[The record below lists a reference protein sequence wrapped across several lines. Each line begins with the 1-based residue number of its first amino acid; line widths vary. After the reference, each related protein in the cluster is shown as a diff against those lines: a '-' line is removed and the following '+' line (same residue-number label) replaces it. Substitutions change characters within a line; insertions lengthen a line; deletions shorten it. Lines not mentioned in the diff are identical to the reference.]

1 MFEFMAQAVM
11 GGIMSG
17 GKGDRQ
23 QQVMREPQRVNLTRY
38 MRPTGRR
45 SSGARRSTAASVTT
59 ASPHIGNSQYTAQLR
74 GMLRDQ
80 LSTKQA
86 TTPKA

>member
-1 MFEFMAQAVM
+1 MFEFIAQAVM
-11 GGIMSG
+11 GGIMGG
-17 GKGDRQ
+17 GKSSGQ
-23 QQVMREPQRVNLTRY
+23 QQVIREPERVKFTRY

-45 SSGARRSTAASVTT
+45 SSSARRSTAAPVTT
-59 ASPHIGNSQYTAQLR
+59 ASPHIGSSQYTAQLR